1 MDCHPVQ
8 CASHAPSCPALSLRP
23 QAKGDASALHII
35 IFDEIDA
42 ICKSRG
48 SVRDGSGVHDTVVNQ
63 LLTKVGVDGRR
74 AQRGVGRWLGP
85 CARGRPEGRLLA
97 PCKPAATAA
106 GRMRSWPLTSPAPPR
121 PPVPP
126 GAG

>member
-1 MDCHPVQ
+1 MHPTVRLLPR
-8 CASHAPSCPALSLRP
+8 PSLPP

-63 LLTKVGVDGRR
+63 LLTKVGAG
-74 AQRGVGRWLGP
+74 
-85 CARGRPEGRLLA
+85 RGRALAGAVRPGASEGRLLA
-97 PCKPAATAA
+97 VFQPVVMAA
-106 GRMRSWPLTSPAPPR
+106 GCMRRPLTSPPPA
-121 PPVPP
+121 VPP